1 MRAGE
6 AMEAGLRECARSVR
20 LGKILIQRDEETATA
35 KLYYAKLPEDIAQR
49 HCLLLDPMV
58 SKARSPS

>member
-20 LGKILIQRDEETATA
+20 LGKILIQR
-35 KLYYAKLPEDIAQR
+35 
-49 HCLLLDPMV
+49 V
-58 SKARSPS
+58 SERA

>member
-20 LGKILIQRDEETATA
+20 LGKILIQRVSLGVQFLLLRS
-35 KLYYAKLPEDIAQR
+35 LYYEDSE
-49 HCLLLDPMV
+49 LTPLG
-58 SKARSPS
+58 S